1 MTANI
6 AAVVLFVIIGT
17 SVCTNVVEF
26 DEFFSNFLSVRM
38 SSNLMNSL
46 ITYFC
51 TNVVEFDVF
60 FFNYHKFREFRGIQF
75 NSGIPS

>member
-51 TNVVEFDVF
+51 TNVVEFDD
-60 FFNYHKFREFRGIQF
+60 FFNNHEFHW